1 MTERLQKLLARAGVG
16 SRRKAEEWIKQ
27 GRIQVN
33 GKTAVPGLQVSGG
46 ERILLDGKPVRI
58 DVARLSCTEVLMYH
72 KPVGEV
78 CSRKDPQGRQTV
90 FQALP
95 KPKHGRWVGVGRLD
109 INTSGLMLFTTD
121 GQLAHRLMHPSQEI
135 EREYAVRILGEV
147 NMDMLKR
154 LVQGVNLDDGVARF
168 DVVEES
174 GGSGANRWFHVIIK
188 EGRNREVRRLWESQ
202 GVVVSRLARIRF
214 GPLVLSRNL
223 RRGSVRA
230 LSRQEKQQLYQAAGL
245 KMPKD

>member
-33 GKTAVPGLQVSGG
+33 GKTAALGLQVSGG

-121 GQLAHRLMHPSQEI
+121 GQLAHRVMHPSQEI

-245 KMPKD
+245 EMPKD